1 MIENLVYIVSLVIV
15 ILFFD
20 KSNILLSLKKNIK
33 NLLSFKNIFFD
44 KSLDDLKKSKR
55 IKIISKKL
63 LKESLYQ
70 CLIFIIIFTF
80 YLILIFFNPFIETIL
95 FSYIGVFE
103 AIAIY
108 LIYIKIKKNE

>member
-20 KSNILLSLKKNIK
+20 KSNILLSIKKNIE

-44 KSLDDLKKSKR
+44 KDLDDLKKSKR
-55 IKIISKKL
+55 MKIISKEL

-70 CLIFIIIFTF
+70 FLIFILILTF
-80 YLILIFFNPFIETIL
+80 YLILVSFNPNIEKIL
-95 FSYIGVFE
+95 LSFLGVSE
-103 AIAIY
+103 AIAVY
-108 LIYIKIKKNE
+108 FIYIKIKKK

>member
-33 NLLSFKNIFFD
+33 NVLSFKNIFFD
-44 KSLDDLKKSKR
+44 KGLNDLKKSKKM
-55 IKIISKKL
+55 KIISKKL

-70 CLIFIIIFTF
+70 FLIFIIILTF
-80 YLILIFFNPFIETIL
+80 FLILVFFNPNIEKIL

-103 AIAIY
+103 AIAVY

>member
-55 IKIISKKL
+55 MKIISKEL

-70 CLIFIIIFTF
+70 VLIFIVIISF
-80 YLILIFFNPFIETIL
+80 YLILIFFNPNIEKIL
-95 FSYIGVFE
+95 FSHIGVFE

-108 LIYIKIKKNE
+108 LIYIKIKKK

>member
-20 KSNILLSLKKNIK
+20 KSNTVLSLKKNIK

-55 IKIISKKL
+55 MKIISNEL

-70 CLIFIIIFTF
+70 FLIFIVIISF
-80 YLILIFFNPFIETIL
+80 YLILIFFNPNIEKIL

>member
-20 KSNILLSLKKNIK
+20 KSNILLSIKKNIT

-44 KSLDDLKKSKR
+44 KGLDDLKKSKR
-55 IKIISKKL
+55 IKIISKEL

-70 CLIFIIIFTF
+70 FLIFFIILAF
-80 YLILIFFNPFIETIL
+80 YLILVFFNPNIEKIL